1 LYYDLASSP
10 ADDGNIDCDDSEYGL
25 ILPSSFPSVLPTTDS
40 LTFSEPVSV
49 DVVQE
54 KRHVSSARETRLLQ
68 RSGIEQI
75 RNLANDLQVPP
86 PNGLPSIKNSRG
98 LPKVYGFVEH
108 YHFTD
113 LWGATLMKQHCRNG
127 TSTSVS
133 ASSSSEAVGMNT
145 VFQLPKTRS
154 RPKLLVRVHLL
165 KYDFDKRLDD
175 QVIWPRP
182 NTKKFGI
189 KKFASHFLT
198 L

>member
-1 LYYDLASSP
+1 M
-10 ADDGNIDCDDSEYGL
+10 

-40 LTFSEPVSV
+40 LTSSEPVSL

-86 PNGLPSIKNSRG
+86 PNGLPSLKNSRG

-133 ASSSSEAVGMNT
+133 ASSNSEAVGMNT
-145 VFQLPKTRS
+145 VFQLPKKHAAGPSCWLEFIFQSTILTNGWMI
-154 RPKLLVRVHLL
+154 KLFGQDQTPRKLVSKSLFHT
-165 KYDFDKRLDD
+165 F
-175 QVIWPRP
+175 
-182 NTKKFGI
+182 
-189 KKFASHFLT
+189 
-198 L
+198 